1 MAKNSKNRFSKSTDA
16 LTNEIA
22 VSFFYDYVIAIN
34 LTIENRSF
42 EKFVTRIEM
51 DGNFYCN

>member
-1 MAKNSKNRFSKSTDA
+1 MDRNSKNRFSKSTDA
-16 LTNEIA
+16 LTNEI
-22 VSFFYDYVIAIN
+22 YYVIAIN

-51 DGNFYCN
+51 DGKI

>member
-16 LTNEIA
+16 LTNKI
-22 VSFFYDYVIAIN
+22 DYVVAIN